1 MAASEPAGMVMMC
14 ARSKPVRREVDSG
27 RSMWMP
33 DFATK
38 PLLKRK
44 QIMSRM
50 TAFMNGAANIQG
62 LWRGRLE

>member
-1 MAASEPAGMVMMC
+1 
-14 ARSKPVRREVDSG
+14 
-27 RSMWMP
+27 MP

-44 QIMSRM
+44 QIISRM

-62 LWRGRLE
+62 LWRGRLEWSFIRAGIETVNGVRGKGRDAAKRLT